1 VGRSRRSVHSCGLP
15 VNGSMPD
22 TLRSFVPLRIA
33 FLTNEFII
41 ESPSHGGLGNYVNR
55 ITKALKGLG
64 HEPEIFVLR
73 SRPDTDTVMSFDG
86 IRVEHVA
93 AVDHLGIRLL
103 RRLEARYLA
112 PPWGGAAAYLGT
124 ALGLSRALARRH
136 AEHPFHIV
144 HSTNCGAA
152 GLFVRRRTYPVHII
166 RLSSHRTLWWQTDGT
181 YRLGHK
187 LIALLERTAV
197 RNATIAYA
205 PSQFV
210 ADHCRHSGWRGDV
223 QVVRPPAFLE
233 VAPAVVLDFPVPE
246 RYLIHFGQ
254 IGRRKG
260 SDLVAAALLRA
271 WEEDPTLTMVWCG
284 APIDPREMERFQA
297 SWGARSGNVVWLSA
311 LPRPLLYAVL
321 RRALAAVLP
330 SRIDNL
336 PNTVIEALLLGVP
349 VIGSDGAS
357 IDELVEPG
365 VNGELV
371 PVGDV
376 AGLVSAM
383 LRAWR
388 GEACSRATAVR
399 SPRRLADL
407 DPERAAAALVRLAT
421 GRRP

>member
-1 VGRSRRSVHSCGLP
+1 MGGSRRSVHSCGLP
-15 VNGSMPD
+15 VNGSMRD

-33 FLTNEFII
+33 FLTSEFII
-41 ESPSHGGLGNYVNR
+41 ESPSHGGLGSYVNR

-64 HEPEIFVLR
+64 HDPEIFVSR
-73 SRPDTDTVMSFDG
+73 ARPDTPSVMDIEG

-93 AVDHLGIRLL
+93 AIDHLGIRML

-136 AEHPFHIV
+136 AEGPFDIV
-144 HSTNCGAA
+144 HSTNCSAA
-152 GLFVRRRTYPVHII
+152 GLFVRHRNYPVHII

-181 YRLGHK
+181 YRLGHRI
-187 LIALLERTAV
+187 LAMLERAAV
-197 RNATIAYA
+197 RKADIAYA

-210 ADHCRHSGWRGDV
+210 ADYCRSSGWRRDV
-223 QVVRPPAFLE
+223 QVLRPPAFLE
-233 VAPAVVLDFPVPE
+233 IEPAAALDFSLPA

-260 SDLVAAALLRA
+260 SDLVAAALMRA
-271 WEEDPTLTMVWCG
+271 WEQDATLTMVWCG
-284 APIDPREMERFQA
+284 SPIDRRDLDRFQVQ
-297 SWGARSGNVVWLSA
+297 WGAAAGNVTWLGA
-311 LPRPLLYAVL
+311 LPRPQLYAVVQ
-321 RRALAAVLP
+321 RALAAVLP

-336 PNTVIEALLLGVP
+336 PNSVIEALLLGVP

-357 IDELVEPG
+357 IDELVESG

-371 PVGDV
+371 PIGDV
-376 AGLVSAM
+376 AGLASAM

-388 GEACSRATAVR
+388 GKSFSSATGV
-399 SPRRLADL
+399 SPPRRLPEL
-407 DPERAAAALVRLAT
+407 DPERTAESLVQLAT
-421 GRRP
+421 GHRV